1 MATLQ
6 SKRGITTAKSWRTIG
21 FDERSYCKLFLG
33 KRSNRI
39 ANLSNMFSFK
49 CNATN
54 LKL

>member
-21 FDERSYCKLFLG
+21 FDERSNSELLLG
-33 KRSNRI
+33 TRGNKI
-39 ANLSNMFSFK
+39 ANLNNIVSFK